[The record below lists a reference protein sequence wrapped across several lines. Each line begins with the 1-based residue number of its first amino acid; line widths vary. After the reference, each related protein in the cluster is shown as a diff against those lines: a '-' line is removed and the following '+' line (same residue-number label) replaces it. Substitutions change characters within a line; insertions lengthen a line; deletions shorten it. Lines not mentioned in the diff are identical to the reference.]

1 MQFAKEGNIHNLCYP
16 NALMTFKEY
25 LMDYADEELRELGEK
40 MIKDNLENIP
50 STTMRKKTEERLALI
65 EKGERD
71 LFF

>member
-1 MQFAKEGNIHNLCYP
+1 
-16 NALMTFKEY
+16 MTFKEY